1 MATQY
6 SIYEQELTAGGGTIN
21 LPSDANYDFYKF
33 YGTRTL
39 SSSWTIQ
46 SSGTLVKG
54 VTYNIIYEANLTLGA
69 NSLTIFGLNIP
80 QDLAN
85 RDFNAIC
92 VYNGSSWDVNLSV
105 DFDGLPFIT
114 DSMLTSN
121 SVTTIKIANDAVD
134 ADKLKDDIAIDLNR
148 AVTTNHIRNS
158 AVTTDKIANG
168 AVTSA
173 KLTISNKT
181 ELVVVPVS
189 FETGEQCDNYVFIP
203 YDCTLEEINYTV
215 TKDITGTNNG
225 TITIL
230 CNGVATTPASITIP
244 QSSAINTNANVVISG
259 SNRINAGQRISLV
272 TSKTHPGGKLL
283 LTLKLIRV

>member
-6 SIYEQELTAGGGTIN
+6 SIYEQELIAGGGTIN
-21 LPSDANYDFYKF
+21 LPSIGNYDFYKF
-33 YGTRTL
+33 YGTHTL

-46 SSGTLVKG
+46 ASGTLRKG
-54 VTYNIIYEANLTLGA
+54 LTYNIIYEANLTLGA
-69 NSLTIFGLNIP
+69 NSLTIFGLTIP
-80 QDLAN
+80 RDIAA
-85 RDFNAIC
+85 RDFHATC

-114 DSMLTSN
+114 DNMLTAD

-134 ADKLKDDIAIDLNR
+134 ADKLKDDVVIDSNR
-148 AVTTNHIRNS
+148 AVTTNHIRNL
-158 AVTTDKIANG
+158 AITTDKIANA
-168 AVTSA
+168 AVTSS
-173 KLTISNKT
+173 KLATSNKT

-225 TITIL
+225 TINIL
-230 CNGVATTPASITIP
+230 CNGVATTPTSITIP
-244 QSSAINTNANVVISG
+244 QGSVVNTNANVVISG
-259 SNRINAGQRISLV
+259 SNRTNAGQRISLV
-272 TSKTHPGGKLL
+272 TSKTNPGGKLL